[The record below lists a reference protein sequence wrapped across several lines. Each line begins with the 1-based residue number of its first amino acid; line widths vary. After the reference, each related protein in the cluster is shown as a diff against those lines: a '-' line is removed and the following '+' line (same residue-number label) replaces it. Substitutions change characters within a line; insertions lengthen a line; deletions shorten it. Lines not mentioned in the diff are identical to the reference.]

1 VTRRPR
7 ILAVDAGGSK
17 VDVALLGADGRVRG
31 AARVMNTDHD
41 GTGGEQHLLLML
53 EAVAAACTDAGID
66 PERTPAAELGVYC
79 VAGADFPQDDRRIGR
94 WLRRRHVA
102 AADVVRN
109 DTFAVLR
116 AGTERSWGVGI
127 VCGFG
132 TNCCGVAP
140 DGRTYRIPA
149 IGEISGDW
157 GGGMDIGRAA
167 LSNAMRA
174 EDGRGD
180 RTVLRDLV
188 PARFGYARPRQLL
201 EAIYF
206 GRTDQAELVHLP
218 PIVFGAAIEGDPV
231 ARRIVDRQA
240 DEVVALAR
248 ATIRRLRLG
257 KLDVDVV
264 LGGGIFRNQDPAFF
278 ARISGGVHEVAPHAR
293 LNVLHAPPVVGA
305 ALIALDEIGAPHAA
319 QARTRAALTHERLT
333 AHTHTREEGRTR

>member
-1 VTRRPR
+1 MTRRPR

-17 VDVALLGADGRVRG
+17 IDVALLGVDGRVRG
-31 AARVMNTDHD
+31 AARVTNTDHD

-53 EAVAAACTDAGID
+53 QAVAAACTDAGLD
-66 PERTPAAELGVYC
+66 PERTPVADLGVYC

-94 WLRRRHVA
+94 WLRRRHVTPE
-102 AADVVRN
+102 DVVRN

-116 AGTERSWGVGI
+116 AGTERPWGVGI
-127 VCGFG
+127 VCGYG

-174 EDGRGD
+174 DDGRGD
-180 RTVLRDLV
+180 RTALVELV
-188 PARFGYARPRQLL
+188 PARFGYTRPRQLL

-206 GRTDQAELVHLP
+206 GRIEEAELVHLP
-218 PIVFGAAIEGDPV
+218 PVVFAAAIEGDPV
-231 ARRIVDRQA
+231 ARRIIDRQA

-264 LGGGIFRNQDPAFF
+264 LGGGIFRNEDPAFF
-278 ARISGGVHEVAPHAR
+278 ARISEGVREVAPEAR
-293 LNVLHAPPVVGA
+293 LHVLHAPPVVGA
-305 ALIALDEIGAPHAA
+305 ALIALDAIGAPHAA
-319 QARTRAALTHERLT
+319 QVRTRAALTHDRLT
-333 AHTHTREEGRTR
+333 AHTHARDEGGLR

>member
-17 VDVALLGADGRVRG
+17 VDAALLGSDGRVRG
-31 AARVMNTDHD
+31 AARVANTDHS
-41 GTGGEQHLLLML
+41 GTGGEQHLLVVLD
-53 EAVAAACTDAGID
+53 AVAAAAADAGLD
-66 PERTPAAELGVYC
+66 PERRPVADLGVYC

-94 WLRRRHVA
+94 WLHRR
-102 AADVVRN
+102 DVTSEDIVRN

-116 AGTERSWGVGI
+116 AGTERPWGVGI
-127 VCGFG
+127 VCGYG

-167 LSNAMRA
+167 LWHAMRA

-188 PARFGYARPRQLL
+188 PARFGYTRPRQLL

-206 GRTDQAELVHLP
+206 GRADQAQLVHLP
-218 PIVFGAAIEGDPV
+218 PIVFAAAVDGDRI
-231 ARRIVDRQA
+231 ARGIVDRQA
-240 DEVVALAR
+240 DEVVNLAR
-248 ATIRRLRLG
+248 ATIRRLRLT

-264 LGGGIFRNQDPAFF
+264 LGGGVFRNDDPAFF
-278 ARISGGVHEVAPHAR
+278 SRIEGGVHDVAPAAR
-293 LNVLHAPPVVGA
+293 LHVLDAPPLVGA
-305 ALIALDEIGAPHAA
+305 ALIALDTIGAPNAA

-333 AHTHTREEGRTR
+333 DHTREGDRRGTH